1 MSEGNPTLSR
11 AWLITWEGVAMKE
24 SWAGH
29 VHPSIQERGQVV
41 AVLSPDLSI
50 DAIKFL
56 LDRLYAMFTLSAEEQ
71 IHDVWHAPIWKAEN
85 GEHGDVR
92 VGQEPQ
98 LVARL
103 VEDLTPVSDKD
114 WTAGDDAQLNEFS
127 WTEVFSDGSRRPMKG
142 HQL

>member
-11 AWLITWEGVAMKE
+11 AWLITWDGVAKE
-24 SWAGH
+24 SWDGH

-41 AVLSPDLSI
+41 AVLHPDLSI
-50 DAIKFL
+50 DAIKFF